1 MDEVWVSI
9 TDAAA
14 HLTEQGDIVDR
25 STLSRYLK
33 QHGDA
38 LELRRSGKSNLV
50 DLNALTQH
58 RRENI
63 RIQPARGPQS
73 LHMATAPHPQTRR
86 VPGSQ
91 SDGQARKVQADAEMR
106 ELDLAL
112 RRRQLTPVTEV
123 DQAGRDSVALM
134 QSAFERAIDTEAASL
149 SVRYGWDERTVRLA
163 LQQFCR
169 RGLDVFN
176 REILDRLD
184 AMRRARDADVD
195 GDTPTREAT
204 QAAGSLQ

>member
-1 MDEVWVSI
+1 MDEVWISI

-14 HLTEQGDIVDR
+14 RLNELGDAVDR

-38 LELRRSGKSNLV
+38 LELRRYGKSNLV
-50 DLNALTQH
+50 ELNALISH
-58 RRENI
+58 RQENI
-63 RIQPARGPQS
+63 RIQAPRPMIRSGTSGPAHTVP
-73 LHMATAPHPQTRR
+73 RR
-86 VPGSQ
+86 IPGSQ

-134 QSAFERAIDTEAASL
+134 QSAFERAVDTEAASL

-184 AMRRARDADVD
+184 AMRRARDADMD
-195 GDTPTREAT
+195 GDAPTQEAT
-204 QAAGSLQ
+204 RAAGSLQ